1 MHPTKERPNDMIDIA
16 LSPDIDKRTFGTATL
31 RVYLHIADRVPDGCA
46 FIQAD
51 LNDLADELGITR
63 RTLLRHL
70 KKLRDCDLIS
80 MSQWAYFQGKLF
92 YYITDLVK
100 QRREVG

>member
-16 LSPDIDKRTFGTATL
+16 LQTHIDKRTFGIATL
-31 RVYLHIADRVPDGCA
+31 RVYLHIADRVPDGCG

-63 RTLLRHL
+63 RTLLRHF
-70 KKLRDCDLIS
+70 KKLRDCDLIEVS
-80 MSQWAYFQGKLF
+80 PFLYFQGKLF
-92 YYITDLVK
+92 YYITDLVRE
-100 QRREVG
+100 RRELG